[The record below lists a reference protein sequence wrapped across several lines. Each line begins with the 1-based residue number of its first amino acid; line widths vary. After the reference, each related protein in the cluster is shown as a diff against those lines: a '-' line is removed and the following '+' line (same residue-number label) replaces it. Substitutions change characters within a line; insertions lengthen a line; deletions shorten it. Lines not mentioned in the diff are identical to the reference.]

1 MVHIQDAVVGD
12 IEPSDTQMGLIDD
25 PHMQKLRY
33 ISQLSFTNLVYPGAN
48 HSRFEYSLGTLQ
60 ITREILHN
68 SLKEQNEELECAG
81 LLHDIGHFAFS
92 HYADDLVK
100 KYLNTT
106 HEKMGMEIV
115 KNTSIKDVIQGSALS
130 LPKVLDY
137 LEGRDKGSIVTGAL
151 GSDRLDYLTRDSH
164 YTGVAYGIIDYHSV
178 RSRLTFYKGQ
188 PAIYE
193 SGVPAAESIL
203 MARYSMFSSVYNHHV
218 NRICKGMYQKAVE
231 MAIDSGK
238 MSKEELKVHNDQQ
251 MITRL
256 LGIKESNNLI
266 ERLLG
271 RNLYKRAFYNA
282 VSPLVNMAA
291 VEDAIKKAGLGYP
304 DYIIEAV
311 NLRGGSDDID
321 VISKRGDYLGKITEI
336 SPIVKMLMSVLD
348 TRKRLIVA
356 CDKSNVE
363 KVRRAVESAVK

>member
-12 IEPSDTQMGLIDD
+12 IEPTEAQLKLIDD

-48 HSRFEYSLGTLQ
+48 HSRFEHSLGTLQ
-60 ITREILHN
+60 ITKEILHN
-68 SLKEQNEELECAG
+68 SLKEADEELECAG
-81 LLHDIGHFAFS
+81 LMHDIGHCAFS

-100 KYLNTT
+100 KYLNTN
-106 HEKMGMEIV
+106 HEKIGIEIV
-115 KNTSIKDVIQGSALS
+115 RNTSIKDILQGSALS

-137 LEGRDKGSIVTGAL
+137 LEGKGKGSIITGAL

-218 NRICKGMYQKAVE
+218 NRIAKGMYQKAVE
-231 MAIDSGK
+231 MAIESRK
-238 MSKEELKVHNDQQ
+238 MDKEELRIHNDLQ

-256 LGIKESNNLI
+256 LSIRESNPLI
-266 ERLLG
+266 ERLVG
-271 RNLYKRAFYNA
+271 RRLYKRAYYEA
-282 VSPLVNMAA
+282 VSPLVNLKEVQEA
-291 VEDAIKKAGLGYP
+291 VEKTGLGYS
-304 DYIIEAV
+304 DYVIETV
-311 NLRGGSDDID
+311 NLRGGSDDVD
-321 VISKRGDYLGKITEI
+321 VISKRGDYIGKLTEI

-356 CDKSNVE
+356 CDRSNTE
-363 KVRRAVESAVK
+363 KVRRAVERAIK